1 MLASFLHLPWLF
13 HLSLAAIPAA
23 DNPLTTAHHVVFI
36 VFLFALGACIG
47 SFLNVVVWRL
57 PRGESVSH
65 PPSHCPNCNH
75 KLAWKDNIPIFGWI
89 FLRGRCRYCQTRISA
104 RYPIVELFTALIL
117 VTYYLLFFI
126 GRDGPCNPA
135 FSDLR
140 KDGPA
145 FGLLMFMICGLLAAS
160 LIDAETFTIPLQ
172 IPWLMAVVGIIVH
185 TVIDDPRTPNYL
197 NVHPQSIAGAIA
209 LGGSIGLIISIVLF
223 LLGIIPQ
230 SFSEGEPALEVDED
244 EFQKEVER
252 ARRAGEE
259 PSKRPREYSRGQIRK
274 EIGKEMLFL
283 LPPMTLALVAA
294 LVLHYS
300 ESLRSSWEN
309 LLNHNWITAL
319 LGSLFGALIGAF
331 LVWIFRILGTLAFGR
346 IAMGLGDVHL
356 MFGVGA
362 IIGAG
367 ASVIVFFLAPFA
379 GLLVG
384 LWGLLTRKRHELP
397 YGPYLALATAAVLI
411 FYCPIANYLRP
422 GVEGFSFALRNLTG
436 W

>member
-1 MLASFLHLPWLF
+1 MLTALF
-13 HLSLAAIPAA
+13 YSSLAALPSA
-23 DNPLTTAHHVVFI
+23 DNPLTTYHHVVFI

-57 PRGESVSH
+57 PRGESLSH

-75 KLAWKDNIPIFGWI
+75 KLAWKDNIPIFGWV
-89 FLRGRCRYCQTRISA
+89 FLGGKCRYCKNPISP
-104 RYPIVELFTALIL
+104 RYPIVELFTALLL

-126 GRDGPCNPA
+126 AHDGPCNPT

-140 KDGPA
+140 NDWPS
-145 FGLLMFMICGLLAAS
+145 FGLLMFMICALLAAS
-160 LIDAETFTIPLQ
+160 LIDGDTFTIPLQ
-172 IPWLMAVVGIIVH
+172 IPWLMAIVGIIVH
-185 TVIDDPRTPNYL
+185 TVVDDARTPNHL
-197 NVHPQSIAGAIA
+197 NVAPGSISGAIA
-209 LGGSIGLIISIVLF
+209 LGGGIGLIISMTLF
-223 LLGIIPQ
+223 FLGIMPQ
-230 SFSEGEPALEVDED
+230 SFAEGEPALEVDED
-244 EFQKEVER
+244 EFQKEVQR
-252 ARRAGEE
+252 AKKAGEE
-259 PSKRPREYSRGQIRK
+259 PPKRPREYSRSEIRK

-283 LPPMTLALVAA
+283 LPPMSLALLAA
-294 LVLHYS
+294 IVIHYS
-300 ESLRSSWEN
+300 KSLNASWVH
-309 LLNHNWITAL
+309 LLQDNNWMSAL
-319 LGSLFGALIGAF
+319 LGSLLGALIGAF
-331 LVWIFRILGTLAFGR
+331 LIWIFRIIGTLAFGR

-367 ASVIVFFLAPFA
+367 PSVITFFLAPFA

-384 LWGLLTRKRHELP
+384 LYTLITRKRHELP

-422 GVEGFSFALRNLTG
+422 GVEGFSMTLQKMTG